1 MLRERVHSLSRLFKF
16 EFMFRVGGSFDEL
29 FDGAVDDMVQVGE
42 LRIDGASALAGA
54 GHDGLA
60 GRGWLEFYAATLL
73 NALEAYRVAAR
84 ALRLLLRG
92 PLAERELASRT
103 LRIGERMFLE
113 GEIERSEAVCQPM
126 IENALAA
133 FCDQGYLQRE
143 GKELSL
149 AESFQSEEA
158 VQAVEARVK
167 AYLPRRSNEPAW

>member
-1 MLRERVHSLSRLFKF
+1 M
-16 EFMFRVGGSFDEL
+16 
-29 FDGAVDDMVQVGE
+29 
-42 LRIDGASALAGA
+42 
-54 GHDGLA
+54 
-60 GRGWLEFYAATLL
+60 
-73 NALEAYRVAAR
+73 
-84 ALRLLLRG
+84 RLLLRG
-92 PLAERELASRT
+92 PLAERELASRA

-113 GEIERSEAVCQPM
+113 GEIERSEAVCHPM